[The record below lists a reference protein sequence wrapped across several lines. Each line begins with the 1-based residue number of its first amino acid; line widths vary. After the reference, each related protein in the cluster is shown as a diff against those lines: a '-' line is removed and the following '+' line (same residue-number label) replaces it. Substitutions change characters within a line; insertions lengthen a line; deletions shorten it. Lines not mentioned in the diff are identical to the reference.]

1 MPVSTAACWWLA
13 GCLFVCF
20 LDHSRWKPRETMVSQ
35 TRRSVCGHYRST
47 PPKHQQVSPAR
58 KENKK
63 KKEIKGKTKA
73 PLEFLDWQNC
83 DRSKA
88 VCVCRGQA
96 LRETLQMETICWRW
110 SRLSSTFFCL
120 SAAVRSPP
128 LVFSGLLG
136 AFVDSF
142 LVLS

>member
-13 GCLFVCF
+13 GCLFIF
-20 LDHSRWKPRETMVSQ
+20 FGP
-35 TRRSVCGHYRST
+35 
-47 PPKHQQVSPAR
+47 QQVETEGNDGVTNTEISLWPLSIDSSKTPAGVSGTER
-58 KENKK
+58 KKKK